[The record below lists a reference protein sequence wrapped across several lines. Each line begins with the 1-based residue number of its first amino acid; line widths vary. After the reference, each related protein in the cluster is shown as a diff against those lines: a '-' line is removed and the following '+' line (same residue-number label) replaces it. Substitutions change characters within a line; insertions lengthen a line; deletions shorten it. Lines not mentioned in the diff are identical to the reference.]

1 MSSARITAAARALCR
16 QASIECNVGEA
27 DNWKTYS
34 EMFIKDARVAIE
46 AADAIPLPVVGPPK
60 PRKKHEMSLERK
72 FAIQTSEIER
82 LSSEKIMLESTLRI
96 YRERHGPIGSA

>member
-1 MSSARITAAARALCR
+1 MNARITSAARALCR
-16 QASIECNVGEA
+16 QASIECNVDEA

-34 EMFIKDARVAIE
+34 EMFIEDARVAIE
-46 AADAIPLPVVGPPK
+46 AADAALPPAPPK